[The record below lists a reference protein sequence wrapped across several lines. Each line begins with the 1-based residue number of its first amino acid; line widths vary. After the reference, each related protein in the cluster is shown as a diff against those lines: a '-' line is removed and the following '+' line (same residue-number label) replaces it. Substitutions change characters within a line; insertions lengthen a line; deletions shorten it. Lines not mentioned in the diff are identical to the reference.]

1 MKKVIFN
8 FIAVAYFIVAIILTV
23 CLLSYNEYK
32 VTEIG
37 DYVFVLS
44 TDEELEDISKKGDL
58 IIVKKESNKNINV
71 GDKVFFYTKENGAVI
86 ICAADVTLKEQAY
99 GRGYT
104 YAVEGD
110 YRLSDKH
117 IIGKVDSS
125 TKIPYLGTVLSI
137 LESRLVFL
145 FLIVLPTF
153 IIFLYEGYQLIIEMK
168 YGAFE
173 NME

>member
-1 MKKVIFN
+1 MKIIFN
-8 FIAVAYFIVAIILTV
+8 FITIAYFIVAIILTV
-23 CLLSYNEYK
+23 FLLSYNDYR

-37 DYVFVLS
+37 DYVFVLG
-44 TDEELEDISKKGDL
+44 TGEELEDIADKNDL

-71 GDKVFFYTKENGAVI
+71 GDKVFFYTKEKDEIAI
-86 ICAADVTLKEQAY
+86 YAADVTVKEQTY
-99 GRGYT
+99 GRDYT

-125 TKIPYLGTVLSI
+125 IKVPHLGRILEI

-153 IIFLYEGYQLIIEMK
+153 IIFLYEGYQVIMDIK